1 MLTFLLYNLKY
12 INCIYL
18 IGISYIKLGAKWTML
33 ENIYQILPILL
44 IAIVLSASLS
54 IVYISW
60 KNGISPMPSSNL
72 VRQAVADEVGRLSG
86 QGLIVEAGSGW
97 GTLALH
103 VAKRCRGWRIVGIEN
118 SSIPLWVSRLIA
130 RLPLGKNLKS
140 SVTFIRGDL
149 YAYPYG
155 YVDLVI
161 CYLYPGAMKRLS
173 PIFQERLAPGARI
186 ISVCFSLPG
195 WQPERIITCG
205 DLYRTKVYVYIIS

>member
-1 MLTFLLYNLKY
+1 
-12 INCIYL
+12 
-18 IGISYIKLGAKWTML
+18 ML